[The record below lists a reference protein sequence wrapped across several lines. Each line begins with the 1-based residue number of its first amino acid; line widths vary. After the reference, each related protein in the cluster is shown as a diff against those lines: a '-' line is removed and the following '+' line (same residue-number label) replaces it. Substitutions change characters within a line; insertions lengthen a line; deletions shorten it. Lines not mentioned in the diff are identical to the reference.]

1 MTGSLSTRPVD
12 ALVKAVG
19 VRELARRDVDE
30 VIDHSLSIAQTKV
43 ALGFGAAL
51 EQAYP
56 LIGRQPAAGSPR
68 QAHALNLPGLRFW
81 SLTRYPYRV
90 FYVEHG
96 DFIDFIDV
104 WRVLHQER
112 DLPAWMMTA

>member
-12 ALVKAVG
+12 ALVKAVVVG

-56 LIGRQPAAGSPR
+56 LIGRQPTAGSPR

-81 SLTRYPYRV
+81 PLTRYPYRV
-90 FYVEHG
+90 FYVEH
-96 DFIDFIDV
+96 DDFIDV
-104 WRVLHQER
+104 WRVLHQDR
-112 DLPAWMMTA
+112 GLPAWMMTA